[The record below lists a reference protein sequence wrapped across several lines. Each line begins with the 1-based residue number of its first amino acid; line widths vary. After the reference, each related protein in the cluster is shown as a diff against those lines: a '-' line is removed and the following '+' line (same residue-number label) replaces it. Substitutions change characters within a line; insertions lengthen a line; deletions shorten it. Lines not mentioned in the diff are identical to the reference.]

1 MAWRTPK
8 LRNAYRF
15 RSMPLRCILGWQ
27 CSISSVAFIARV
39 RDSAATCRPGD
50 KGCGSEGD
58 GRCHDGQES
67 VDRMTR
73 YLGDVFG
80 HAEEENAE
88 HDADRSE
95 EHTSELQSLMRISY
109 AVFCLKK
116 KKKKKHIQK

>member
-50 KGCGSEGD
+50 KGCCSDGD
-58 GRCHDGQES
+58 GSCHDGQER

-73 YLGDVFG
+73 YLGAVFG
-80 HAEEENAE
+80 HAEEADAE
-88 HDADRSE
+88 HVAVA
-95 EHTSELQSLMRISY
+95 RISAAY
-109 AVFCLKK
+109 DRNTTHL
-116 KKKKKHIQK
+116 

>member
-73 YLGDVFG
+73 YLGYVFG

-88 HDADRSE
+88 HDADARIREASDPRSE
-95 EHTSELQSLMRISY
+95 EHSSELHSLLRISY
-109 AVFCLKK
+109 A
-116 KKKKKHIQK
+116 

>member
-73 YLGDVFG
+73 Y
-80 HAEEENAE
+80 
-88 HDADRSE
+88 RSE

-116 KKKKKHIQK
+116 KKKTSYDLV

>member
-1 MAWRTPK
+1 MIRRPPGSTRTDTLFPYTT
-8 LRNAYRF
+8 LF
-15 RSMPLRCILGWQ
+15 RS
-27 CSISSVAFIARV
+27 
-39 RDSAATCRPGD
+39 
-50 KGCGSEGD
+50 GCGSEGD

-88 HDADRSE
+88 HDADARIREASEHENALSVLSERRVRRSE
-95 EHTSELQSLMRISY
+95 EHTSELQSLMRLSY

-116 KKKKKHIQK
+116 KTKKKNTN